1 MIETDVKTTIVTL
14 LSHEDA
20 AVRRQAAEEL
30 STSTSLMVSA
40 VLSLAL
46 QDADKGVRDSAAR
59 SLLQIRTKSVPYAVV
74 EYLTDSSFITRNLAS
89 ELMVKIG
96 SDSVVP
102 LLDYTHHENQDV
114 RKLAIDTLGLIK
126 DKAAVPSLLTLLHD
140 QDPNVVVA
148 VVEALG
154 NICDET
160 SIPYLTMAYVCYPYA
175 RVVIAEAIG
184 KIGSPSAEEF
194 LVVLLEELQEPEGE
208 ELLVLFSLIEA
219 LATVG
224 NDRAL
229 GVIIPMIKKTTGPLQ
244 HILLFTFVQ
253 ISTRNNIPMST
264 YTIFKPYLLNALL
277 STETKVVIIA
287 VESLVQM
294 MDDEVEGY
302 LLSVLGKNEAVDSII
317 LGNLQNTGKAFVLLA
332 ERYESSAFDQK
343 KNVMGFIMPRI
354 REISETNDKEMMRV
368 RASLFDALAIDWA
381 DSDEEMRLLM
391 VDALFYLDEERAF
404 AFFAQLIDGSE
415 TWMRITTLEMV
426 GSASHGRTTDL
437 LVKFSNDDD
446 LQVRECVH
454 AVLNSRGLMTEDTES
469 TGAL

>member
-1 MIETDVKTTIVTL
+1 
-14 LSHEDA
+14 
-20 AVRRQAAEEL
+20 
-30 STSTSLMVSA
+30 
-40 VLSLAL
+40 
-46 QDADKGVRDSAAR
+46 
-59 SLLQIRTKSVPYAVV
+59 
-74 EYLTDSSFITRNLAS
+74 
-89 ELMVKIG
+89 
-96 SDSVVP
+96 
-102 LLDYTHHENQDV
+102 
-114 RKLAIDTLGLIK
+114 
-126 DKAAVPSLLTLLHD
+126 
-140 QDPNVVVA
+140 
-148 VVEALG
+148 
-154 NICDET
+154 
-160 SIPYLTMAYVCYPYA
+160 
-175 RVVIAEAIG
+175 
-184 KIGSPSAEEF
+184 
-194 LVVLLEELQEPEGE
+194 
-208 ELLVLFSLIEA
+208 
-219 LATVG
+219 
-224 NDRAL
+224 
-229 GVIIPMIKKTTGPLQ
+229 
-244 HILLFTFVQ
+244 
-253 ISTRNNIPMST
+253 NNIPMST